1 MIDKNIFLK
10 IKREF
15 FKLKFIKYFYIGL
28 LNTLFAYVVSVY
40 IFIKLISYIP
50 DYLTF
55 ILSSIFNIS
64 FSYITMSIFVFKN
77 KNFFDTQ
84 IFTKYLSSSFLN
96 VLFGVVLSTLLI
108 RLGFDIFITQA
119 ISISLAIIIQLL
131 INLYL
136 LTK

>member
-55 ILSSIFNIS
+55 MLSSILNIS